1 MLGDVFS
8 YLYQFADVFAFLILS
23 AAGLAIVFGMMG
35 IINMAH
41 GEFIMC
47 GAYITVGLVHTG
59 FPLVAAQL
67 CGAIVA
73 GLIGVLIEV
82 AIVRRFYKRPEDS
95 LLATWG
101 LSLVVTQ
108 GTLLVIG
115 STVTGIGT
123 PPGSFTVGEYS
134 FSTYRMILFAASI
147 AVLAFIYF
155 VFMRTKFGV
164 MARATMQDATTAR
177 ALGVKI
183 SWIYAITFGLGAG
196 LAGLCGGL
204 YAPTIESHPHDGINL
219 RRRKLCHGRG
229 RWRECAF
236 GHRPRW
242 GLACGHSDYAERVA
256 RADRRA
262 DRLAHRRHSRHPGV
276 AGRHHGLDEPS
287 HALNLKEN
295 FLMLKLLNGPHTFG
309 SGPRFWGGFLV
320 VLALVLA
327 YPFFAT
333 PYDVGNFAY
342 FFIWLFMALGLC
354 LMWGYGGIM
363 SFGQTFFFGLA
374 GYGTA

>member
-1 MLGDVFS
+1 M
-8 YLYQFADVFAFLILS
+8 
-23 AAGLAIVFGMMG
+23 
-35 IINMAH
+35 
-41 GEFIMC
+41 
-47 GAYITVGLVHTG
+47 
-59 FPLVAAQL
+59 
-67 CGAIVA
+67 
-73 GLIGVLIEV
+73 
-82 AIVRRFYKRPEDS
+82 
-95 LLATWG
+95 
-101 LSLVVTQ
+101 TQ

-204 YAPTIESHPHDGINL
+204 YAPTMSLDPHDGINL
-219 RRRKLCHGRG
+219 RRRKLCHGRD
-229 RWRECAF
+229 RRRECAF
-236 GHRPRW
+236 GHRPR
-242 GLACGHSDYAERVA
+242 GVLLAVIRTSAERVA

-287 HALNLKEN
+287 YALNLKEN

-354 LMWGYGGIM
+354 LMWGYAGIM

-374 GYGTA
+374 GYGYGVIAINLGGKGFTTFEALGVAVLLSAFAAAILGYFMIWGRVGAYSSAS